1 MSAVVEELEL
11 SPVSEK
17 RSSDAKSLM
26 SRDFSLVGHVMVDV
40 EVRVGTADISLNEF
54 FATKVGSVIK
64 LNEPVSEPVTLFV
77 NGKPIGRGVLVA
89 VGENFGVRVTEL
101 AD

>member
-1 MSAVVEELEL
+1 MNAVIEELEL
-11 SPVSEK
+11 SPVTEK
-17 RSSDAKSLM
+17 KLSDSKALL

-40 EVRVGTADISLNEF
+40 EVRIGTANISLNDF
-54 FATKVGSVIK
+54 FSTKVGSVIK
-64 LNEPVSEPVTLFV
+64 LNESVSEPVTLFV